1 MKIRWITLIAFFVFF
16 LESTLLQYI
25 RPFGVMLDLS
35 LIVIV
40 VLAMI
45 HGEKTGYLA
54 ALICGALR
62 DLIYSEVIGVNVLIF
77 VTIVWLL
84 GKLGRTYFKDNY
96 LTSFILTF
104 VMTIIYNLMYYC
116 VNFVFDYRFN
126 LDQSLSIMTVQP
138 FINGLMA
145 YVIYR
150 FAYRRPK
157 MHHLE

>member
-1 MKIRWITLIAFFVFF
+1 MKIRWIILIAFFAFF

-35 LIVIV
+35 LIIMV

-45 HGEKTGYLA
+45 HGERTGYLA
-54 ALICGALR
+54 ALFCGALR
-62 DLIYSEVIGVNVLIF
+62 DLIYSEVIGVNILVFI
-77 VTIVWLL
+77 IIIWLL

-104 VMTIIYNLMYYC
+104 MMTIIYNAFYYC
-116 VNFVFDYRFN
+116 INFVFDYRFN
-126 LDQSLSIMTVQP
+126 LDQSLPIMVVQP
-138 FINGLMA
+138 IINGLLA

-157 MHHLE
+157 LHHLE